1 MTRPQSLPDRPSTL
15 RTPTRD
21 APERSLRGPGSPRP
35 GGTPRPGP
43 PRAEPPRRRPD
54 PTSLRML
61 VTFAG
66 IASASALAAALL
78 PSVVPATD
86 AAGAGSVLTPGQMS
100 GAVVPAPSVRHVTR
114 YVTLKPGQTAPPHA
128 SVIVRPTPTPRV
140 TVVTRTRQSGK
151 P

>member
-1 MTRPQSLPDRPSTL
+1 MTTPRSLRDDPTNLRRLTPDASEP
-15 RTPTRD
+15 
-21 APERSLRGPGSPRP
+21 SLRGPGSPRP
-35 GGTPRPGP
+35 QGTPRPGL

-54 PTSLRML
+54 PTSLRLL

-66 IASASALAAALL
+66 IASASALAAAML
-78 PSVVPATD
+78 PSVVPVTD
-86 AAGAGSVLTPGQMS
+86 AAGSVATTGQVLDA
-100 GAVVPAPSVRHVTR
+100 AVAAPSVRHVTR

-128 SVIVRPTPTPRV
+128 SVITRPTPTPRV